1 MAGWGGCREG
11 LSLCPLP
18 FGRARAGD
26 AAKGAGQGRG
36 TIVADLVGDQRQGA
50 ALLQALMRT
59 RANHQHEARLD
70 QVPPLAPCG
79 FEAQASAAQ
88 QMDLARTYRPRALA
102 LAEVRSMTRS
112 WRDA

>member
-36 TIVADLVGDQRQGA
+36 TFVADLVGDQRQGA
-50 ALLQALMRT
+50 ALLQALLRQGDAPAGEVVAWGTADDTLEMRGET
-59 RANHQHEARLD
+59 RA
-70 QVPPLAPCG
+70 
-79 FEAQASAAQ
+79 
-88 QMDLARTYRPRALA
+88 
-102 LAEVRSMTRS
+102 
-112 WRDA
+112 